1 MRNPGLLHNNEVEAL
16 EGGFCCSAKKSCTGG
31 TIGLDEL
38 GGTPFAQ
45 LHAAVPSAHEAQNA
59 CFGWR
64 TPDMIRFLRNL
75 WRLRRDTRGS
85 VFIEYLLLCTIVGI
99 GVIVGLAT
107 LKEALIAELTDL
119 AEAIGEIVTP

>member
-1 MRNPGLLHNNEVEAL
+1 
-16 EGGFCCSAKKSCTGG
+16 
-31 TIGLDEL
+31 
-38 GGTPFAQ
+38 
-45 LHAAVPSAHEAQNA
+45 
-59 CFGWR
+59 
-64 TPDMIRFLRNL
+64 MIRFLRNL

>member
-1 MRNPGLLHNNEVEAL
+1 
-16 EGGFCCSAKKSCTGG
+16 
-31 TIGLDEL
+31 
-38 GGTPFAQ
+38 
-45 LHAAVPSAHEAQNA
+45 
-59 CFGWR
+59 
-64 TPDMIRFLRNL
+64 MIRFLRNL

-119 AEAIGEIVTP
+119 AEAAKSMNSHLDLS